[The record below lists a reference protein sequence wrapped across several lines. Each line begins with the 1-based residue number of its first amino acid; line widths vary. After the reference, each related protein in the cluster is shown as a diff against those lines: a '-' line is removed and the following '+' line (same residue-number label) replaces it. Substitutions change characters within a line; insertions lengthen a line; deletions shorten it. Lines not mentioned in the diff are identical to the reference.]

1 MEYVEG
7 RTLSQIIRKE
17 GSLPAARVAEI
28 ADAIA
33 SAVGFAHKGNVV
45 HRDMKPGNVIISDT
59 GQIKVADFGIATA
72 ISTGWTQNS
81 LKQGCY
87 GDSELLLTRTSSRV
101 KCRWRSDLY
110 SLGVVMYEML
120 TGTLPFTGETSISIA
135 YKHVQEQPEPIST
148 KRPGVPQALQAITAK
163 LLNKKPEQRYS
174 SAAELQSD
182 LHQFLSGRY
191 SLDDSKLEQDIDDNE
206 TSVMTSPVPA
216 DFNDSDNS
224 GPPYPPEYY
233 EPYDRQDRR
242 IWFWGILTLGLLGAL
257 VALIIVLVNF
267 VQNTTS
273 SNTDNFAIE
282 QVEPVS
288 PTGIIVPLV
297 IDLDSSQAV
306 ALLQSRGLQVGRITT
321 EVRNDVPS
329 DRVLS
334 QFPLQ
339 GTELEE
345 GETVALVISVGPES
359 IQVPIVVGLTQE
371 EAFNRLQNQG
381 FVNIEVR
388 RIKTNEYDAGV
399 VAEQEPE
406 AEFVH
411 RTHHAYRSTNRRW
424 TY

>member
-1 MEYVEG
+1 M
-7 RTLSQIIRKE
+7 
-17 GSLPAARVAEI
+17 
-28 ADAIA
+28 
-33 SAVGFAHKGNVV
+33 
-45 HRDMKPGNVIISDT
+45 
-59 GQIKVADFGIATA
+59 
-72 ISTGWTQNS
+72 
-81 LKQGCY
+81 
-87 GDSELLLTRTSSRV
+87 
-101 KCRWRSDLY
+101 
-110 SLGVVMYEML
+110 
-120 TGTLPFTGETSISIA
+120 
-135 YKHVQEQPEPIST
+135 
-148 KRPGVPQALQAITAK
+148 
-163 LLNKKPEQRYS
+163 
-174 SAAELQSD
+174 
-182 LHQFLSGRY
+182 
-191 SLDDSKLEQDIDDNE
+191 
-206 TSVMTSPVPA
+206 
-216 DFNDSDNS
+216 
-224 GPPYPPEYY
+224 
-233 EPYDRQDRR
+233 
-242 IWFWGILTLGLLGAL
+242 
-257 VALIIVLVNF
+257 LVNF

-406 AEFVH
+406 ASSFIEP
-411 RTHHAYRSTNRRW
+411 
-424 TY
+424 